1 MVIFDELRLCPAV
14 MVNWQILG
22 QSLGLIDEELI
33 KIRRH
38 SPDLRKRCYAT
49 LRMSFEILKGSE
61 PFHRDIVLRYIKALQ
76 RIGCPRIAGKHR
88 GYLKEE
94 TPEPNSGI
102 TFSAG
107 SRELLPSGFSN
118 HVQCIMILDCH
129 FLLCVIHET
138 MID

>member
-1 MVIFDELRLCPAV
+1 MLIFDELRLCPAV

-22 QSLGLIDEELI
+22 QALGLIDEELV

-38 SPDLRKRCYAT
+38 SADLRKRCYAT

-76 RIGCPRIAGKHR
+76 RIGCPRIAGKHW
-88 GYLKEE
+88 GCLKEE
-94 TPEPNSGI
+94 TLDPDSGG

-107 SRELLPSGFSN
+107 SRGTPSIWFL
-118 HVQCIMILDCH
+118 QCIMILDCH
-129 FLLCVIHET
+129 FLLCVIYEA